1 MKGKITVN
9 PELHTQQKCTSNKV
23 GEVKTFSEK
32 QELEFIASISYA
44 IRYSKDFQAE
54 ECDIGKKY
62 FSIYL

>member
-1 MKGKITVN
+1 M
-9 PELHTQQKCTSNKV
+9 
-23 GEVKTFSEK
+23 KTFSEK

-62 FSIYL
+62 FSVYV